1 MKRRTGIFICI
12 LITLH
17 VNAQQNTVD
26 SLRQLLATTREDT
39 SKVNLLNRLSWNF
52 IETKPDSNLF
62 YGNQALELSRKI
74 HYTEGE
80 IFALV
85 NTSSGFTLG
94 GNYSKALENSLEALK
109 KSEVINKEEFLASSY
124 FNISLVYSVQ
134 EDHRTAIPYGL
145 KALEIYKKLQD
156 SLNIANELI
165 NIGVAYRELNEMD
178 SARYYFNQSLELS
191 LKLKKPDNISAI
203 YLNLGI
209 ISLKMKQYDLGISYC
224 RLATPY
230 FIAANNPLFLS
241 SIYNVLGD
249 LFDSTGHRDSAFY
262 YGRLALHHA
271 REMDSP
277 QLLLYSTKQL
287 SALFKESNKLDSA
300 FIYHE
305 LAMNAKDSLTSQEKQ
320 KQVQAL
326 TFNEQLRQMEIEK
339 QKREAV
345 AARKRNLELAGIAI
359 FIPIF
364 LFGILLLGRRKV
376 KSRTVEFLGVLGL
389 LFLFEFIVLFAHPFI
404 GHWTHESPVWMLLI
418 LVAVAAILIPLHH
431 RSESWIKKKLA
442 SNSKMKLQPE
452 TL

>member
-1 MKRRTGIFICI
+1 MRKSIGIISGI
-12 LITLH
+12 LFFLQ
-17 VNAQQNTVD
+17 VAAQQNAVD
-26 SLRQLLATTREDT
+26 SLHQLLRNAKEDT
-39 SKVNLLNRLSWNF
+39 SKVNLLNQLSWNF

-85 NTSSGFTLG
+85 NTSSGFTLS

-109 KSEVINKEEFLASSY
+109 KSEAINKEKFLASSY

-134 EDHRTAIPYGL
+134 EDHRTSIPYGL

-191 LKLKKPDNISAI
+191 LKLKKIDNISAI

-230 FIAANNPLFLS
+230 FKATNNPLFLS

-249 LFDSTGHRDSAFY
+249 LFDSTGQQGFCF
-262 YGRLALHHA
+262 
-271 REMDSP
+271 
-277 QLLLYSTKQL
+277 LLWSFSSSSCPGNGFTTIIVVFDK
-287 SALFKESNKLDSA
+287 A
-300 FIYHE
+300 
-305 LAMNAKDSLTSQEKQ
+305 
-320 KQVQAL
+320 
-326 TFNEQLRQMEIEK
+326 TFRSFQ
-339 QKREAV
+339 
-345 AARKRNLELAGIAI
+345 RK
-359 FIPIF
+359 
-364 LFGILLLGRRKV
+364 
-376 KSRTVEFLGVLGL
+376 
-389 LFLFEFIVLFAHPFI
+389 
-404 GHWTHESPVWMLLI
+404 
-418 LVAVAAILIPLHH
+418 
-431 RSESWIKKKLA
+431 
-442 SNSKMKLQPE
+442 
-452 TL
+452 

>member
-1 MKRRTGIFICI
+1 MRKSIGILLSI
-12 LITLH
+12 LLFLRVT
-17 VNAQQNTVD
+17 AQKNTVD
-26 SLRQLLATTREDT
+26 SLHQLLATTKEDT
-39 SKVNLLNRLSWNF
+39 IKVNLLNQLSWNF
-52 IETKPDSNLF
+52 SETNPDSNLF
-62 YGNQALELSRKI
+62 YGNQALELARNI

-85 NTSSGFTLG
+85 NTSTGLILR

-109 KSEVINKEEFLASSY
+109 KSEAINKEKFLASSY

-134 EDHRTAIPYGL
+134 EDHRTSIPYGL

-191 LKLKKPDNISAI
+191 LKLKKIDNISAI

-230 FIAANNPLFLS
+230 FKATNNPLFLS

-249 LFDSTGHRDSAFY
+249 LFDSTGQRDSAFY
-262 YGRLALHHA
+262 YGRLALHYA
-271 REMDSP
+271 REMGSP

-339 QKREAV
+339 QKMEAA

-359 FIPIF
+359 FIPLF
-364 LFGILLLGRRKV
+364 LLAVLLLGRKKV
-376 KSRTVEFLGVLGL
+376 KSRTIEFLGILGL
-389 LFLFEFIVLFAHPFI
+389 LFLFEFIVLLVHPYI
-404 GHWTHESPVWMLLI
+404 GHWTHESPLWMLLI

-431 RSESWIKKKLA
+431 RSETWIKKKLA
-442 SNSKMKLQPE
+442 SKPKVKLQPE
-452 TL
+452 AL